1 MIAEYSVNLENKSK
15 QELIM
20 LLKDAQK
27 VIANQENE
35 IRSTQCYILTYG
47 VTKQLKTA
55 TQMKIEN
62 EQNRLHLLEIERYRK
77 VIEELKEEIENW
89 KFTTKYVE
97 DNYVHKDKIRKILEY
112 YEHTP
117 ADNPDTTI
125 AFYAD
130 IKKLLG
136 GIKDE

>member
-1 MIAEYSVNLENKSK
+1 MKLSEE
-15 QELIM
+15 E
-20 LLKDAQK
+20 
-27 VIANQENE
+27 
-35 IRSTQCYILTYG
+35 
-47 VTKQLKTA
+47 KTA
-55 TQMKIEN
+55 IELLNSYINAIDTFGTIDPKCCNNLYKPTKTVLDIIEN
-62 EQNRLHLLEIERYRK
+62 LQKEID
-77 VIEELKEEIENW
+77 NW
-89 KFTTKYVE
+89 KFTAKYVE